1 MMTHRFCTPG
11 NAMAMAVATATLG
24 ACSPSTPTYRGEPVS
39 VVDMHL
45 HTGTWDDIPPP
56 MQAFLA
62 ERFPFPVN
70 LAPEDVVNDVLSAK
84 GIIDQLDDAGIEKGI
99 LFAVYAPQ
107 TVGLTTNEF
116 VAARVDEGGGRLL
129 GFGSLPLEGLAT
141 AQHLRIDELRAA
153 IESYDLRGIKLAHPH
168 AQAALDEP
176 AQDAIYALAGE
187 KGVPVYLHTG
197 NTPAVGARIEEA
209 STNPRFLQRV
219 IEQFPETTFIL
230 GHVGYDFIDHDVG
243 DLDVALDLAATH
255 DNVYLEASALGSAG
269 SDPEGTNYGQI
280 LSAIRE
286 RGLASRLVYGSD
298 GPQRPG
304 FVKDYLQRT
313 LAALDAAD
321 YELDE
326 VRGIMKDNLARIT
339 SID

>member
-1 MMTHRFCTPG
+1 MTHGMIRTI
-11 NAMAMAVATATLG
+11 MSTTTVATLC
-24 ACSPSTPTYRGEPVS
+24 ACAPSTPTYRGEPVS

-56 MQAFLA
+56 MQEFLA
-62 ERFPFPVN
+62 ARFPFPVN
-70 LAPEDVVNDVLSAK
+70 LAPEGVVNDVLSAQ

-141 AQHLRIDELRAA
+141 SQHLRIDELRAA

-197 NTPAVGARIEEA
+197 NTPAVGARIEET
-209 STNPRFLQRV
+209 STSPRFLQRV
-219 IEQFPETTFIL
+219 I
-230 GHVGYDFIDHDVG
+230 VGYDFIDHDVG

-269 SDPEGTNYGQI
+269 SDPEGTNYGRI

-286 RGLASRLVYGSD
+286 RGLANKLVYGSD

-326 VRGIMKDNLARIT
+326 VRGIMKDNLAGIT